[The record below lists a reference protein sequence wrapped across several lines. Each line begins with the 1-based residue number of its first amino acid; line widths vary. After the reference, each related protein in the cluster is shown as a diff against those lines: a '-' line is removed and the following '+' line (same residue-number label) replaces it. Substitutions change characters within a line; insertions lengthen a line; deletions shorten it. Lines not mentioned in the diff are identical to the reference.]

1 MGASTQ
7 LWKVFCKSKPVL
19 KNYIK
24 EKKYR
29 VGFEAQ
35 LSPVTGVSV
44 PTRPRVLWAPPQI
57 RWALPQL
64 PGLGQPLPNRPLP
77 GQGLMTELIRPL
89 VRAGTFLPLLP
100 APAPCPAP
108 THRLR
113 VLREARD
120 QRPPLRCGGAEAQ
133 GWVGSCLMIH
143 SGGGQRPWGAQAC
156 LLPTS
161 PGLRA
166 LAQQRVLHV

>member
-1 MGASTQ
+1 MRQPTCTCVCLCVLTRETLCDSLAVSLGAPRSLMSLSPEHMGASTQ

-57 RWALPQL
+57 RWALPHL

-113 VLREARD
+113 VLREA
-120 QRPPLRCGGAEAQ
+120 
-133 GWVGSCLMIH
+133 
-143 SGGGQRPWGAQAC
+143 
-156 LLPTS
+156 
-161 PGLRA
+161 
-166 LAQQRVLHV
+166 

>member
-1 MGASTQ
+1 MSLSPEHMGVSTP

-29 VGFEAQ
+29 VRFEAQ

-64 PGLGQPLPNRPLP
+64 PGLGQALPNRPLP

-89 VRAGTFLPLLP
+89 GKAGTFLPLLP
-100 APAPCPAP
+100 APASCPAP
-108 THRLR
+108 THGLR

-133 GWVGSCLMIH
+133 G
-143 SGGGQRPWGAQAC
+143 
-156 LLPTS
+156 
-161 PGLRA
+161 
-166 LAQQRVLHV
+166 